1 MARRIITSQQ
11 VEEKLHAMRNRSR
24 YSAVAVSVVVLA
36 AVALALYLTRVLLP
50 AEAPAAFVAY
60 VTGDV
65 EEAGGSARRRDLSAN
80 ALDAVPPVEIVVAVE
95 ASASSVPTLD
105 ASAISSAALESGGSF
120 DLGESVGVG
129 GGFGRGMGEG
139 SAGMGNQD
147 AEASAF
153 CGRFWDLKKTGRGAP
168 SRYQGSESSNQ
179 VVDLESRFYTGG
191 WKAELFDEFFESPV
205 KLYASCFLMPICL
218 DEEATNAYDPTGR
231 MKLQS
236 SRWIAVYSAWV
247 KAPVSGRFRF
257 VGIADSVMAVRFDG
271 ANVLQCGL
279 YNLEGGA
286 NSSNFREESD
296 FIKYDSCQKWNEM
309 LGGFVPGEFFEVE
322 EGKWYRMD
330 VLVSEIGGLG
340 FGFCLLIDEER
351 TEKQKTP
358 DGAPL
363 YQLFRTTFAE
373 PDISSLY
380 AGIRYPFREAAG
392 VVRVEPPYDR
402 DSRVWQAVPIDGKK
416 RPPAGAVDPGRRRR

>member
-1 MARRIITSQQ
+1 MARRIRTSKQIEQQ
-11 VEEKLHAMRNRSR
+11 LHLMRIRSR
-24 YSAVAVSVVVLA
+24 MGAVVASA
-36 AVALALYLTRVLLP
+36 AVLVVSALFLYLTRVLLP
-50 AEAPAAFVAY
+50 AEVPAAFVAY
-60 VTGDV
+60 VSDSGEDS
-65 EEAGGSARRRDLSAN
+65 GSSGQRKDLSAN
-80 ALDAVPPVEIVVAVE
+80 ALEAVPPVEIVVAVE

-105 ASAISSAALESGGSF
+105 ASAIASSALAGSTSM
-120 DLGESVGVG
+120 DIGEMEGLD

-139 SAGMGNQD
+139 AAGMGNRE

-153 CGRFWDLKKTGRGAP
+153 CGRFWDLKKTGKGAP
-168 SRYQGSESSNQ
+168 SRYQGSESSNE
-179 VVDLESRFYTGG
+179 VVNLESRFYMGG
-191 WKAELFDEFFESPV
+191 WNTELFREFFESPV

-218 DEEATNAYDPTGR
+218 DEEATSAYDPTGR

-247 KAPVSGRFRF
+247 KAPASGRFRF

-271 ANVLQCGL
+271 NNVLQCGL

-286 NSSNFREESD
+286 NASNFREESSY
-296 FIKYDSCQKWNEM
+296 IKYDSCRKWNEM
-309 LGGFVPGEFFEVE
+309 LGGFVTGEYIEVE

-340 FGFCLLIDEER
+340 FGFCLLVDEEQG
-351 TEKQKTP
+351 EKETTP
-358 DGAPL
+358 DGLPR

-373 PDISSLY
+373 PDIAELY
-380 AGIRYPFREAAG
+380 DHISHPLREASG
-392 VVRVEPPYDR
+392 VVRVDPPYDR
-402 DSRVWQAVPIDGKK
+402 DSRVWQAVPIDGKR